1 MKRILILMI
10 VVLMTLTTF
19 VGCGGNKDKDQ
30 VIATV
35 NGNEIKMSEIQ
46 QDIKFVSMINKVDVN
61 DKTSYDT
68 MIYEIINTYLI
79 DYMCKEELSSL
90 GMTYNKDYYN
100 AAYADLVE
108 AYGNEEILINHIKQ
122 FGLDK
127 SYIENLCMK
136 QARKATLSEKLVE
149 EYKKTISFDEAE
161 ILQYY
166 IENTNAFKAD
176 EVRTFY
182 FLTYEKKDD
191 AEAALEDIKV
201 NGFMPYYDAQ
211 KELQTCDFYGV
222 LSHYEKT
229 YFPESAA
236 NILFAMENGTVYE
249 KPISTFK
256 GSGYTI
262 MYLSETIENYTFTYD
277 EMKEAIEE
285 GLIETEVDE
294 YLKGFFEKLS
304 QKYVVEILYGT

>member
-1 MKRILILMI
+1 MKRFLLLLL
-10 VVLMTLTTF
+10 VVVMTMMSL
-19 VGCGGNKDKDQ
+19 VGCGNKETDQ

-46 QDIKFVSMINKVDVN
+46 EDIKFVSAIGGFDVN
-61 DKTSYDT
+61 NPEEYDA

-79 DYMCKEELSSL
+79 DYMCKEELTSR
-90 GMTYNKDYYN
+90 GQTYNKDYFS
-100 AAYADLVE
+100 AAYSDLVD
-108 AYGNEEILINHIKQ
+108 AYGSETALINYVKS

-127 SYIENLCMK
+127 SYIEELCVK
-136 QARKATLSEKLVE
+136 QARKATLSEILVE
-149 EYKKTISFDEAE
+149 EYKKNISFEEAE

-166 IENTNAFKAD
+166 IENTSAFKAD

-191 AEAALEDIKV
+191 AEAALADV
-201 NGFMPYYDAQ
+201 MANGFMAYYEAQ

-222 LSHYEKT
+222 LSHYEKS
-229 YFPESAA
+229 YFPDSAA
-236 NILFAMENGTVYE
+236 NILFAMEAGTVYE
-249 KPISTFK
+249 KPISTFQ

-262 MYLSETIENYTFTYD
+262 MYLSEVIENYTFTYD

-294 YLKGFFEKLS
+294 YMKDFFEKLS
-304 QKYVVEILYGT
+304 EKYVVEIKYGK